1 MRNLSK
7 VVWQEGMH
15 LAQHHFQVQSRY
27 FEDSIAF
34 ALSQLFFKPYGLA
47 GYDFDAEALRNGTV
61 AVVHARGVMPD
72 GLGFHF
78 PEADPL
84 PPPREVRELF
94 SPTQES
100 HVVFLAIPPYR
111 AGQANCSL
119 GPTAADGGGGARY
132 LAEQSPV
139 ADDVTGR
146 DEKPVSLG
154 RKNFRLLLDV
164 ELRDDLVALALAR
177 VRRDGAGNFIY
188 DPDYIPPLLQVGA
201 SETLM
206 ELLRRVIEILDAKSE
221 TLAGQRRKD
230 QKEPAA
236 SATRDVASFWLTHAI
251 HSSLAPLRHVLE
263 VKRSRPEQAY
273 AELARLAGALCT
285 FALDSHPRGL
295 PAYDHDRLGECF
307 GALERHIRT
316 HLELVVPTNCVTIP
330 LARTRKMLHTGA
342 VRDQRCFGPSRW
354 VLGVRSPGKPAEVI
368 AAVPTLV
375 KVCAGQHIVRL
386 VSSGLAGLALE
397 HLPAAPSAVPRTPG
411 AHYFSVGRA
420 GPCWE
425 AMVKTGDVGVYAP
438 EALADAAFELHVV
451 LESARG

>member
-34 ALSQLFFKPYGLA
+34 ALSQLFFKPYGLG
-47 GYDFDAEALRNGTV
+47 GYDFDAEALRNGTI

-78 PEADPL
+78 PDADPL
-84 PPPREVRELF
+84 PPPREVRDLF

-100 HVVFLAIPPYR
+100 HVVLLAIPPYR
-111 AGQANCSL
+111 AGQANCAL
-119 GPTAADGGGGARY
+119 GPTAADAGARY
-132 LAEQSPV
+132 LAEQTPV
-139 ADDVTGR
+139 ADDLTGR

-164 ELRDDLVALALAR
+164 ELRDDLVALPLAR
-177 VRRDGAGNFIY
+177 VRRDGAGAFIY
-188 DPDYIPPLLQVGA
+188 DSDYIPPLLQVGA
-201 SETLM
+201 SESLM

-230 QKEPAA
+230 PKGGNSE
-236 SATRDVASFWLTHAI
+236 TREVASFWLTHAI

-263 VKRSRPEQAY
+263 QRRSRPEQAY

-285 FALDSHPRGL
+285 FALDSHPRAL

-307 GALERHIRT
+307 AALERHIRA
-316 HLELVVPTNCVTIP
+316 HLELVVPTNCVSIT
-330 LARTRKMLHTGA
+330 LSRTRKMLHTGKVA
-342 VRDQRCFGPSRW
+342 DQRCFGPSRW
-354 VLGVRSPGKPAEVI
+354 VLGVRSRAKPADLI
-368 AAVPTLV
+368 RDVPTLV
-375 KVCAGQHIVRL
+375 KVCGGQHIVRL
-386 VSSGLAGLALE
+386 VSSGLPGLGLE
-397 HLPAAPSAVPRTPG
+397 HLTAPPSAIPRDAATQ
-411 AHYFSVGRA
+411 YFAIDRA

-425 AMVKTGDVGVYAP
+425 AIAKAGEVGVYAP
-438 EALADAAFELHVV
+438 EILADAEFEVHVV

>member
-34 ALSQLFFKPYGLA
+34 ALSQLFLKPYGLA
-47 GYDFDAEALRNGTV
+47 GYAFEAEGWRTGPGAV
-61 AVVHARGVMPD
+61 AHAGGVMPG

-78 PEADPL
+78 PGADPL

-206 ELLRRVIEILDAKSE
+206 ELLRRVVAVLDAQSE
-221 TLAGQRRKD
+221 TPAGPR
-230 QKEPAA
+230 
-236 SATRDVASFWLTHAI
+236 L
-251 HSSLAPLRHVLE
+251 PL
-263 VKRSRPEQAY
+263 
-273 AELARLAGALCT
+273 
-285 FALDSHPRGL
+285 
-295 PAYDHDRLGECF
+295 
-307 GALERHIRT
+307 
-316 HLELVVPTNCVTIP
+316 
-330 LARTRKMLHTGA
+330 
-342 VRDQRCFGPSRW
+342 
-354 VLGVRSPGKPAEVI
+354 VI
-368 AAVPTLV
+368 
-375 KVCAGQHIVRL
+375 
-386 VSSGLAGLALE
+386 
-397 HLPAAPSAVPRTPG
+397 
-411 AHYFSVGRA
+411 GRA
-420 GPCWE
+420 HG
-425 AMVKTGDVGVYAP
+425 
-438 EALADAAFELHVV
+438 
-451 LESARG
+451 

>member
-15 LAQHHFQVQSRY
+15 LAQHHFQVQNRY

-78 PEADPL
+78 PDADPL

-100 HVVFLAIPPYR
+100 HVVLLAIPPYR
-111 AGQANCSL
+111 AGQANCAL
-119 GPTAADGGGGARY
+119 GPTPADAGARY
-132 LAEQSPV
+132 LAEQTPI
-139 ADDVTGR
+139 ADDLTGR

-154 RKNFRLLLDV
+154 RKNFRLLLDAEV
-164 ELRDDLVALALAR
+164 SGDVVALALAR
-177 VRRDGAGNFIY
+177 VRRDGAGAFIY

-201 SETLM
+201 SESLM
-206 ELLRRVIEILDAKSE
+206 ELLRRVIEVLDAKSE
-221 TLAGQRRKD
+221 TLAGQRLKIP
-230 QKEPAA
+230 KPGAE
-236 SATRDVASFWLTHAI
+236 SGTRDVSSFWLSHAI

-263 VKRSRPEQAY
+263 QKRSRPEQAY

-285 FALDSHPRGL
+285 FALDSHPRAL

-307 GALERHIRT
+307 AALERHIRS
-316 HLELVVPTNCVTIP
+316 HLELVVPTNCISVP
-330 LARTRKMLHTGA
+330 LSRSRKLLHTGK
-342 VRDQRCFGPSRW
+342 VLDQRCFGPSKW
-354 VLGVRSPGKPAEVI
+354 VLGVRSRTK
-368 AAVPTLV
+368 AADLIRGVPPLV

-397 HLPAAPSAVPRTPG
+397 HLAAPPSAIPRDPAAQYFAIERT
-411 AHYFSVGRA
+411 

-425 AMVKTGDVGVYAP
+425 GMTKTGDVGVYAP
-438 EALADAAFELHVV
+438 ETLADAEFELHIV
-451 LESARG
+451 LESAHS

>member
-7 VVWQEGMH
+7 VVWQEGMPR
-15 LAQHHFQVQSRY
+15 AQPHFQGQGRY

-119 GPTAADGGGGARY
+119 GPSAVDAGARY

-139 ADDVTGR
+139 AYDVTGR
-146 DEKPVSLG
+146 DERPVSVG

-221 TLAGQRRKD
+221 TLAGQRRKE
-230 QKEPAA
+230 Q
-236 SATRDVASFWLTHAI
+236 TRDVASFWLTHAI

-273 AELARLAGALCT
+273 TELARLAGALCT
-285 FALDSHPRGL
+285 FALDSHPREL
-295 PAYDHDRLGECF
+295 PAYDHGRLGECF

-316 HLELVVPTNCVTIP
+316 HLELVVPTNC
-330 LARTRKMLHTGA
+330 
-342 VRDQRCFGPSRW
+342 
-354 VLGVRSPGKPAEVI
+354 
-368 AAVPTLV
+368 
-375 KVCAGQHIVRL
+375 
-386 VSSGLAGLALE
+386 
-397 HLPAAPSAVPRTPG
+397 
-411 AHYFSVGRA
+411 
-420 GPCWE
+420 
-425 AMVKTGDVGVYAP
+425 
-438 EALADAAFELHVV
+438 
-451 LESARG
+451 